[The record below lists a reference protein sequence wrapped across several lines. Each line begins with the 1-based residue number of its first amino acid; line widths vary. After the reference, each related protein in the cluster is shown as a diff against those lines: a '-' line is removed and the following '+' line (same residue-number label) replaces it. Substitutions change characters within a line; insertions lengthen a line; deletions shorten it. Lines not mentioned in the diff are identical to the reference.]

1 MAMTEVKICGLKTKE
16 HIKWCNESGPD
27 YVGFVFAPSKR
38 QVNPKDIAKIIP
50 ELRESI
56 KKVGVFVNSSIEEV
70 LHIAELCELQVVQ
83 LHGDEDLAYIKEIK
97 KRAPHRQVWKAV
109 SVKDH
114 QSVDQIQQYR
124 SERGIL
130 HGFLFDAHVGHVR
143 GGSGKTFNWELLDG
157 LDGGTK
163 IILAGGLG
171 LHNIERALNVLNPN
185 IVDVSSGVERDG
197 EKDKELINSFIE
209 RVRTH
214 GGK

>member
-16 HIKWCNESGPD
+16 HIRWCNESSPD

-70 LHIAELCELQVVQ
+70 LHIAELCDLQVVQ
-83 LHGDEDLAYIKEIK
+83 LHGDEDLAYIKELK
-97 KRAPHRQVWKAV
+97 KRSPHRQVWKAV

-124 SERGIL
+124 SEREIL

-157 LDGGTK
+157 LDGRTK